1 MVTLKEFGRSFWVMI
16 EKSVDFKLSR
26 SSRILSQKA
35 ISLRVKNTGIKDFK
49 IKFQEFAPELP
60 IEKYGV

>member
-1 MVTLKEFGRSFWVMI
+1 MI